1 MHTVFKKITYTLC
14 VLSVLVP
21 TYTNAQEVQKATVT
35 KVLSEE
41 TTLVPETKAFETVQQ
56 LEVTLPDQ
64 TSAYIENSYAPV
76 KAGDSIFIIQNQE
89 GMWFVRE
96 INRTPILLFTLF
108 LFIAISLFVGKTK
121 GLRGL
126 LSLSLSIGVL
136 FFILIP
142 YITEVSYPL
151 LFSFTTVTIL
161 MSVGAVITHGWNKGT
176 LAATLGI
183 FTTLVITAV
192 IGYSISTHAH
202 ITGQSTDE
210 SVFLKTSLGINNIR
224 ALFLSGVLISL
235 LGVLYDGA
243 ISQAIYIQKQ
253 FALGV
258 TDFKKLY
265 RQAMDIGRSHVGA
278 LIDTLAIVSIG
289 SSLLELILFIK
300 QSTEPLGFILSQ
312 EPIALEILQILVG
325 SMGLMITIPITTA
338 ISIWVF
344 KQSQKVR

>member
-1 MHTVFKKITYTLC
+1 MQTVFKKIIYTLC
-14 VLSVLVP
+14 ILSVLTP
-21 TYTNAQEVQKATVT
+21 TYTNGAEVQKATVI

-41 TTLVPETKAFETVQQ
+41 TNLVPETKAFETIQQ
-56 LEVTLPDQ
+56 LEVSLP
-64 TSAYIENSYAPV
+64 TRGTAYIENSYAPV
-76 KAGDSIFIIQNQE
+76 QAGDTIFITENQD
-89 GMWFVRE
+89 GVWFVRE
-96 INRTPILLFTLF
+96 INRTPILVFTTL

-142 YITEVSYPL
+142 YITEVAHPL
-151 LFSFTTVTIL
+151 LFSFTIVTIL

-183 FTTLVITAV
+183 FTTLLITAI

-253 FALGV
+253 FAAGA
-258 TDFKKLY
+258 TDLKKLY

-289 SSLLELILFIK
+289 SSLIELILFIK

-325 SMGLMITIPITTA
+325 SIGLMITIPITTA

-344 KQSQKVR
+344 KQHKKRH

>member
-1 MHTVFKKITYTLC
+1 MFKKIIYIFCLFTFLIP
-14 VLSVLVP
+14 LS
-21 TYTNAQEVQKATVT
+21 TSAQEVQKATVV
-35 KVLSEE
+35 KVLSEKTE
-41 TTLVPETKAFETVQQ
+41 LVPETKALETIQQ
-56 LEVTLPDQ
+56 LEIDLPREK
-64 TSAYIENSYAPV
+64 SIYIENTYAPV
-76 KAGDSIFIIQNQE
+76 QAGDTIFVYQDENNV
-89 GMWFVRE
+89 WFVRE
-96 INRTPILLFTLF
+96 INRTPILLFTAI
-108 LFIAISLFVGKTK
+108 LFIVISLFIGRWK
-121 GLRGL
+121 GFRGL
-126 LSLSLSIGVL
+126 VSLGLSVGVL

-142 YITEVSYPL
+142 YITQVSHPL
-151 LFSFTTVTIL
+151 LFSFIVVTLL
-161 MSVGAVITHGWNKGT
+161 MSIGAIITHGWNKGT

-183 FTTLVITAV
+183 FITLVITAGV
-192 IGYSISTHAH
+192 GYLISTHAH
-202 ITGQSTDE
+202 ITGQSSDE

-253 FALGV
+253 IKAGA
-258 TDFKKLY
+258 TDLKKLY
-265 RQAMDIGRSHVGA
+265 KQAMDIGRSHVGA

-325 SMGLMITIPITTA
+325 SMGLMITIPITTL

-344 KQSQKVR
+344 RKNAQKN

>member
-1 MHTVFKKITYTLC
+1 MHNMFKKIIYIFCLFTFLIP
-14 VLSVLVP
+14 LS
-21 TYTNAQEVQKATVT
+21 TSAQEVQKATVV
-35 KVLSEE
+35 KVLSEKTE
-41 TTLVPETKAFETVQQ
+41 LVPETKALETIQQ
-56 LEVTLPDQ
+56 LEIDLPREK
-64 TSAYIENSYAPV
+64 SIYIENTYAPV
-76 KAGDSIFIIQNQE
+76 QAGDTIFVYQDENNV
-89 GMWFVRE
+89 WFVRE
-96 INRTPILLFTLF
+96 INRTPILLFTAI
-108 LFIAISLFVGKTK
+108 LFIVISLFIGRWK
-121 GLRGL
+121 GFRGL
-126 LSLSLSIGVL
+126 VSLGLSVGVL

-142 YITEVSYPL
+142 YITQVSHPL
-151 LFSFTTVTIL
+151 LFSFIVVTLL
-161 MSVGAVITHGWNKGT
+161 MSIGAIITHGWNKGT

-183 FTTLVITAV
+183 FITLVITAGV
-192 IGYSISTHAH
+192 GYLISTHAH
-202 ITGQSTDE
+202 ITGQSSDE

-253 FALGV
+253 IKAGA
-258 TDFKKLY
+258 TDLKKLY
-265 RQAMDIGRSHVGA
+265 KQAMDIGRSHVGA

-325 SMGLMITIPITTA
+325 SMGLMITIPITTL

-344 KQSQKVR
+344 RKNAQKN

>member
-1 MHTVFKKITYTLC
+1 MFKKIIYIFCLFTFLIP
-14 VLSVLVP
+14 LS
-21 TYTNAQEVQKATVT
+21 TSAQEVQKATVV
-35 KVLSEE
+35 KVLSEK
-41 TTLVPETKAFETVQQ
+41 TQLVPETKALETIQQ
-56 LEVTLPDQ
+56 LEIDLPKEK
-64 TSAYIENSYAPV
+64 SIYIENTYAPV
-76 KAGDSIFIIQNQE
+76 EAGDTVFVYQGENNV
-89 GMWFVRE
+89 WFVRE
-96 INRTPILLFTLF
+96 INRTPILLFTAI
-108 LFIAISLFVGKTK
+108 LFIVISLFIGRWK
-121 GLRGL
+121 GFRGL
-126 LSLSLSIGVL
+126 VSLGLSVGVL

-142 YITEVSYPL
+142 YITQVSHPL
-151 LFSFTTVTIL
+151 LFSFIVVTLL
-161 MSVGAVITHGWNKGT
+161 MSIGAIITHGWNKGT

-183 FTTLVITAV
+183 FITLVITAGV
-192 IGYSISTHAH
+192 GYLISTHAH
-202 ITGQSTDE
+202 ITGQSSDE

-253 FALGV
+253 INAGA
-258 TDFKKLY
+258 TDLKKLY
-265 RQAMDIGRSHVGA
+265 KQAMDIGRSHVGA

-325 SMGLMITIPITTA
+325 SMGLMITIPITTL

-344 KQSQKVR
+344 RKNAQKS